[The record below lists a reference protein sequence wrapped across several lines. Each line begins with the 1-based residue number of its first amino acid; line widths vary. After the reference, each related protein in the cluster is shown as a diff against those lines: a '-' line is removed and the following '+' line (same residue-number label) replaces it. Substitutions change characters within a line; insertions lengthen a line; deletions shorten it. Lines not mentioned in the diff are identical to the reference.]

1 MGTITDSTH
10 DGGAETVVVAGGQD
24 WGQVVEAARA
34 ADPGERIVVNMGP
47 QHPSTHGVLRLI
59 IEIEGETVTE
69 VRCGIG
75 YLHTGIEKNLE
86 YRYWTQGVT
95 FVTRMDYLAPFFN
108 ETAYCLGVEKL
119 LGITDEIP
127 ERRQRHP
134 GDDDGAQPGF
144 IASGRA
150 GHRRYGTGRHDPDV
164 RWLPGT
170 RDRPHP
176 VRKDQRFADEQRLRP
191 PRRCGARPS
200 TQRAKPISP
209 KP

>member
-1 MGTITDSTH
+1 MSGDRNCRRRAAVRTGTQI
-10 DGGAETVVVAGGQD
+10 
-24 WGQVVEAARA
+24 VEAARS

-59 IEIEGETVTE
+59 LEIEGETVTE

-119 LGITDEIP
+119 LGITDEI
-127 ERRQRHP
+127 R
-134 GDDDGAQPGF
+134 
-144 IASGRA
+144 SG
-150 GHRRYGTGRHDPDV
+150 
-164 RWLPGT
+164 
-170 RDRPHP
+170 
-176 VRKDQRFADEQRLRP
+176 
-191 PRRCGARPS
+191 S
-200 TQRAKPISP
+200 TSSG
-209 KP
+209 